1 MDFIGDTHIDWLKY
15 RWYFVTI
22 SLIVGILGAL
32 DIARKG
38 GLRYG
43 IDFSE
48 GTIVYARFENTP
60 EIDAVRQTLADA
72 GIDNAVIQRYDR
84 EEMNLVMIRVE
95 RQQDAAASSELDT
108 TATRIL
114 ETLKTNLPGNR
125 LVDSS
130 TEIVGPVV
138 GQALRTQAR
147 NATLFALVAM
157 LAYIGFRFE
166 LVYGIGATLAVLH
179 DVLLTLGL
187 VSIFDY
193 EISLNVIAAF
203 LTLVGYS
210 VNDTIV
216 IFDRVRENR
225 QLMRRQSLWEV
236 INASINQTLRRTVL
250 TSGLTFLAVLALFI
264 LGGEVLRGFAFVL
277 VAGVVVGTYSSIA
290 IASPIVLWWKAIR
303 ERPRSRRK
311 KAKSESEAGHHAR
324 V

>member
-1 MDFIGDTHIDWLKY
+1 MDIIGDTRIDWVKY
-15 RWYFVTI
+15 RWHFIII
-22 SLIVGILGAL
+22 STIVGIIGAL

-48 GTIVYARFENTP
+48 GTIVYAKFENTP
-60 EIDAVRQTLADA
+60 EVDVIRSQLQDA
-72 GIDNAVIQRYDR
+72 GIANAVIQRYDR
-84 EEMNLVMIRVE
+84 EELNTIMVRVE
-95 RQQDAAASSELDT
+95 RAVTEQQEELDA
-108 TATRIL
+108 TANTIL
-114 ETLKTNLPGNR
+114 QTLERDIPGNT

-138 GQALRTQAR
+138 GAELRRQAR

-157 LAYIGFRFE
+157 LVYIGFRFE
-166 LVYGIGATLAVLH
+166 LVYGVGATIAVIH
-179 DVLLTLGL
+179 DVLLTLAL

-193 EISLNVIAAF
+193 EITLYVIAAF

-225 QLMRRQSLWEV
+225 RLVRRRSLRDV
-236 INASINQTLRRTVL
+236 INLSINQTLRRTIL
-250 TSGLTFLAVLALFI
+250 TSGLTLFVVLALYV
-264 LGGEVLRGFAFVL
+264 LGGAVLRGFSFVL
-277 VAGVVVGTYSSIA
+277 VAGVIIGTYSSIA
-290 IASPIVLWWKAIR
+290 IASPIVLWWRAFRDRPARDRSKAEAR
-303 ERPRSRRK
+303 E
-311 KAKSESEAGHHAR
+311 AR